1 MLIAAGL
8 GVVFELLRTSTK
20 GKFPLSAVAIGLG
33 VVIPVDS
40 SLMMWAGALLF
51 HWLGN
56 FYGRRAEG
64 SLGRAL
70 WVDSHEPIAAGLV
83 AGAALTGITD
93 QLVTVFVLGP

>member
-1 MLIAAGL
+1 VA
-8 GVVFELLRTSTK
+8 FELLRASTK

-40 SLMMWAGALLF
+40 SLMMWSGALLF
-51 HWLGN
+51 HWLERI
-56 FYGRRAEG
+56 YSRKPET

-83 AGAALTGITD
+83 AGAALTGIAD